1 MSSSTSPAGVLQT
14 LSDDLAGAVERAGL
28 SVVAIHARRRI
39 PASGILWR
47 PGVVAAAHHTIQRE
61 DGITVTLA
69 DGSSVGAT
77 LAGRDPSTDLAVL
90 RLDEER
96 GTSATVADG
105 YEPRVGQL
113 VLALGRPGTNV
124 TAALGILSAVGG
136 EWRTWHGGRI
146 DRALHLDLSIYD
158 GFSGGPLVEPSG
170 RVIGLNTSGL
180 ARGLPMSI
188 PTSTVARVVE
198 QLLSQ
203 GRVRRGYVG
212 LGVQPVRVP
221 DALARELGTDRPVG
235 LMVVSVDDG
244 GPAAAAGVLLGDIV
258 VAFDGTSVSDPRE
271 LLALLTEER
280 VGRAVP
286 LKLVRAGKAKEVR
299 VTVAERSARSGGS
312 ER

>member
-1 MSSSTSPAGVLQT
+1 MSSSASPAGVLQA

-47 PGVVAAAHHTIQRE
+47 PGVVAAAHHTIHRE
-61 DGITVTLA
+61 DGITVTLP
-69 DGSSVGAT
+69 DGSTVGAT

-90 RLDEER
+90 RLDAER
-96 GTSATVADG
+96 GTSATLAEG
-105 YEPRVGQL
+105 FEPRVGQL
-113 VLALGRPGTNV
+113 VLALGRPGESV

-158 GFSGGPLVEPSG
+158 GFSGGPLVDPAG

-180 ARGLPMSI
+180 ARGMPMSI

-203 GRVRRGYVG
+203 GRVRRGYIG
-212 LGVQPVRVP
+212 IGVQPVRIP
-221 DALARELGTDRPVG
+221 GSLATELGVDRPVG
-235 LMVVSVDDG
+235 LMVVSADEG
-244 GPAAAAGVLLGDIV
+244 GPAATAGVLLGDIV
-258 VAFDGTSVSDPRE
+258 VSFDGTGVADPRE
-271 LLALLTEER
+271 LLSLLTEER
-280 VGRAVP
+280 VGKGITLR
-286 LKLVRAGKAKEVR
+286 LVRAGKAKDVR
-299 VTVAERSARSGGS
+299 VTVAERSSRGGA
-312 ER
+312 